1 MANFKRNRND
11 IYDYFAKNIGKIIAL
26 FFALFFSFALQIVH
40 AQLADSLTKKI
51 DAVFAAY
58 DHPNAPGCALAILKD
73 GKIIYKKGYGQ
84 SNLEYNIP
92 ISPASIFH
100 VASVSKQFTAAAI
113 IKLSLEGN
121 CL

>member
-11 IYDYFAKNIGKIIAL
+11 IYDYFAKNVGKKIAL

-58 DHPNAPGCALAILKD
+58 DHPNTPGCALAILKD
-73 GKIIYKKGYGQ
+73 GKINYKKGYIQ
-84 SNLEYNIP
+84 SKLEMRTWNFHP
-92 ISPASIFH
+92 I
-100 VASVSKQFTAAAI
+100 
-113 IKLSLEGN
+113 
-121 CL
+121 